1 MCGICGV
8 IGRDP
13 RLAHA
18 ATRRMMA
25 AMVHRGPDDDGLE
38 QLPFGHTDAVATFGF
53 RRLSIL
59 DLSQG
64 GHQPMVDRRTGD
76 CLVFNGE
83 IYNFRALRTRL
94 MAEGVRF
101 QSSGDAEVLLQAL
114 CTWGERA
121 LNEIEGM
128 FALAFYQ
135 ASTRR
140 VMLARDPVGIKPLY
154 VSLSAQRLAFAS
166 EVRALLASGLVD
178 DELDPAGVAGFL
190 MYGAPQDPL
199 TVHRYV
205 RSFPS
210 GSFQWFDYD
219 DASHAV
225 LAQDPRRFW
234 SFPAVVPNLR
244 EREAAQSLRKTLTEA
259 IGNHLASD
267 VEMAFFLSAGVDSTV
282 IATLAAQQIGRIST
296 YSVGFDSPSM
306 KSELA
311 IANDTARI
319 LGSAHT
325 EIVLSHRTIRDLWH
339 DWLAAADRPSVD
351 GLNTYLISRAVR
363 EAGATVAFS
372 GLGADELFG
381 GYRSFLRVQKLAPVL
396 RSLSW
401 LPVPIR
407 RTAHFAAAGLFPKRY
422 QSRVRSLATT
432 SGRWLDIGISLKQF
446 LSVDTLQSLGLDA
459 SQLGLRP
466 DYLVPDVEV
475 LFPDGLTD
483 PFVAVSR
490 IETYLYMGNTLLRDA
505 DTNSM
510 ANSVEL
516 RVPFLARPV
525 LEAAASIS
533 GKLHLKHPRQGK
545 YLLKQAVSD
554 LLPESVRTRPKTGFT
569 LPISD
574 WLFSDLRE
582 SCETSVTALR
592 NVPFLN
598 HQSVQSLWQGFVTN
612 QSHNYWMKPLL
623 LVALGDYV
631 ARLRTTSLSQP
642 LI

>member
-8 IGRDP
+8 IDRDP
-13 RLAHA
+13 RLARA
-18 ATRRMMA
+18 STRRMMA
-25 AMVHRGPDDDGLE
+25 SMVHRGPDDDGLE
-38 QLPFGHTDAVATFGF
+38 QLPFGQTDAVATFGF

-94 MAEGVRF
+94 MSEGVRF

-166 EVRALLASGLVD
+166 EVRGLLASGLVD

-199 TVHRYV
+199 TVHRHV

-219 DASHAV
+219 DASHAAV

-234 SFPAVVPNLR
+234 SFPAVVPNLE
-244 EREAAQSLRKTLTEA
+244 EREAAQSLRKTLTTA
-259 IGNHLASD
+259 VDNHLASD

-306 KSELA
+306 ESELT
-311 IANDTARI
+311 IASDTARA
-319 LGSAHT
+319 LGSKHT
-325 EIVLSHRTIRDLWH
+325 EVILETNTIRDLWG

-351 GLNTYLISRAVR
+351 GLNTYLICRAVR

-381 GYRSFLRVQKLAPVL
+381 GYANFIRVRKLAPVL
-396 RSLSW
+396 RSLSL
-401 LPVPIR
+401 LPGPIR
-407 RTAHFAAAGLFPKRY
+407 RAAFHAGAAISPKRY

-446 LSVDTLQSLGLDA
+446 LPVDTLKSLGLDA

-466 DYLVPDVEV
+466 DYLAPDVEA
-475 LFPDGLTD
+475 LFLDGLND
-483 PFVAVSR
+483 PFVTVSR

-505 DTNSM
+505 DVNSM

-516 RVPFLARPV
+516 RVPFVARPV
-525 LEAAASIS
+525 LEAAGGIP
-533 GKLHLKHPRQGK
+533 GKLHLGDQRQGK
-545 YLLKQAVSD
+545 YLLRQAVSD
-554 LLPESVRTRPKTGFT
+554 LLPEAVRARPKTGFT
-569 LPISD
+569 LPIND
-574 WLFSDLRE
+574 WLFGTLRE
-582 SCETSVTALR
+582 SCEASVAALE

-598 HQSVQSLWQGFVTN
+598 QEGLQSLWQDFAAN
-612 QSHNYWMKPLL
+612 QSHIYWMKPLL

-631 ARLRTTSLSQP
+631 SRLRS
-642 LI
+642 